1 MMHGHTQ
8 RKWYVTRASSRDV
21 RSTQRVVR
29 PVRAQRLQL
38 NVIAFR
44 YTVLAIVAL
53 RDRGLG
59 RPACDTTPSTSTLA
73 LSMFALSFYATLCLA
88 NSDITPDYR
97 PCTFRGI
104 STLSCPRLRCRT
116 PGCRQPSARDLKVQ
130 I

>member
-1 MMHGHTQ
+1 MLARYPAAVGTFGLVCLHYLTFWQGPTCAARHTQ

-44 YTVLAIVAL
+44 YTVLAIAL

-59 RPACDTTPSTSTLA
+59 RPACDTTSSTSTLA
-73 LSMFALSFYATLCLA
+73 LSIPPPHPLG
-88 NSDITPDYR
+88 PDE
-97 PCTFRGI
+97 F
-104 STLSCPRLRCRT
+104 
-116 PGCRQPSARDLKVQ
+116 
-130 I
+130 